1 MRVLKFG
8 GTSVGSVANINQVIN
23 IVKNGAQDQH
33 IAVVVS
39 ALGGITDLLMQAGT
53 DASNKDDYNT
63 AFKDIEAKHI
73 EFTRT
78 LIPDSDEALDEI
90 KNLLKSLESL
100 LQGIYLINELSPK
113 TVDKLLAYGE
123 ILSSSIILSDS

>member
-90 KNLLKSLESL
+90 KNLLKS
-100 LQGIYLINELSPK
+100 QTKQN
-113 TVDKLLAYGE
+113 
-123 ILSSSIILSDS
+123 

>member
-1 MRVLKFG
+1 
-8 GTSVGSVANINQVIN
+8 
-23 IVKNGAQDQH
+23 
-33 IAVVVS
+33 
-39 ALGGITDLLMQAGT
+39 MQAGT

-123 ILSSSIILSDS
+123 ILSSSIIASWYEMLSIGFACFTILGLAVYIPLTSV